1 MQSALRGDPPAAGN
15 PSLTQIM
22 SDPVKAVFLSYA
34 SQDTEAARKIC
45 EALRASGVEVWFDVE
60 GGLEGGD
67 EWDAK
72 IRRQIKECV
81 LFIPIIS
88 ANTQAREE
96 GYFRIEWE
104 LAVQRSLG
112 IAAGVAFILPV
123 VIDDTREAEALV
135 PDRFRSVQWTR
146 LRGGEVTPDV
156 TAKFLKLWSHRT
168 GVLKHQAAR
177 TAAEVAAPVAPAKV
191 PRRALPIWV
200 PVGAALALVAAGA
213 FWWQASGDEAPA
225 TGQAA
230 APSASVPIPDVH
242 PPAAAKPAVS
252 DKSVAVMPFS
262 NLSEDRANEYFSDGV
277 SEELLNVLAKVPGL
291 KVPARTSSFH
301 FKGKNVPLA
310 EVAAQLGVAYIVE
323 GSVRRSGERVRITA
337 QLIKAADGYQM
348 WSETFTRDLKD
359 VFAVQDEIA
368 RLVAQE
374 LQLKLIGSAGSV
386 SAAEPLNPEAFRL
399 YLEARQAWNLRNEE
413 GLARAERLLGEALKV
428 APRFA
433 RAHSA
438 LADVWIIR
446 AQNRNEIARYS
457 QRNSP
462 ILQRAETLARQAAEM
477 DPNCAEAYAT
487 LGNVAWMAWRSDE
500 AVQALGKA
508 IALNPNYATAHQWLG
523 RVQACRGDLDAALSS
538 MRLAHELDPLS
549 TRIADNYSL
558 ALQNA
563 GRYEQALVL
572 AEKAIAVQ
580 PNAEQGLWYKAMALA
595 ELNRPQESLSFA
607 RDLIARGFRDR
618 EEYIAYV
625 FARCGASAEALDVLQ
640 RLGRTYRDIFS
651 AHAYLLLGMKEEA
664 YRELEADGIGVTAL
678 EGMLFRPVFDPLRA
692 EPRFQ
697 RLLQALGLTE
707 AHDRAQRWRAA
718 NGGIRASR

>member
-1 MQSALRGDPPAAGN
+1 
-15 PSLTQIM
+15 M

-34 SQDTEAARKIC
+34 SQDTEAARRIC
-45 EALRASGVEVWFDVE
+45 EALRSVGVEVWFDVE

-104 LAVQRSLG
+104 LAAQRSLG

-123 VIDDTREAEALV
+123 VIDETREAGALV

-146 LRGGEVTPDV
+146 LRGGEVTPDII
-156 TAKFLKLWSHRT
+156 AKFLKLWSHRT
-168 GVLKHQAAR
+168 GVLKHQAAGPE
-177 TAAEVAAPVAPAKV
+177 ADVGAPVAPAKV
-191 PRRALPIWV
+191 QRRALPVWV
-200 PVGAALALVAAGA
+200 PVGAAVAVVAAGA
-213 FWWQASGDEAPA
+213 FWWKASGDEAPA
-225 TGQAA
+225 TGPAA
-230 APSASVPIPDVH
+230 APSASVPVPDVH
-242 PPAAAKPAVS
+242 PSVPAKPAVS

-262 NLSEDRANEYFSDGV
+262 NLSEDRANEYFSDGI

-368 RLVAQE
+368 RLVAAE
-374 LQLKLIGSAGSV
+374 LQLKLVGAP

-413 GLARAERLLGEALKV
+413 GLARAERLLEQALKI
-428 APRFA
+428 APRFG

-446 AQNRNEIARYS
+446 AQNRTEVGRHL
-457 QRNSP
+457 QRNTAV
-462 ILQRAETLARQAAEM
+462 LKRAEAVALEATQM
-477 DPNCAEAYAT
+477 DPNSAEAYAT
-487 LGNVAWMAWRSDE
+487 LGNIYWMAWRFDE
-500 AVQALGKA
+500 AVQVLQRA
-508 IALNPNYATAHQWLG
+508 ITLNPNYATAHQWLG
-523 RVQACRGDLDAALSS
+523 RKQAAMGNLDAALSS
-538 MRLAHELDPLS
+538 LRLAHELDPLS
-549 TRIADNYSL
+549 ARIADNYSL
-558 ALQNA
+558 VLMDA
-563 GRYEQALVL
+563 GRFPEALAL
-572 AEKAIAVQ
+572 AEKALLVQ
-580 PNAEQGLWYKAMALA
+580 PNAEQALRYKAISLA
-595 ELNRPQESLSFA
+595 ELNRPDEALP
-607 RDLIARGFRDR
+607 IARRLLTGDFEDR
-618 EEYIAYV
+618 PEYIAFA
-625 FARCGASAEALDVLQ
+625 FARAGATRETLAILQ
-640 RLGRTYRDIFS
+640 RPGRKFHDVWAAVAF
-651 AHAYLLLGMKEEA
+651 LQLGMKEEA
-664 YRELEADGIGVTAL
+664 YRELEADGIGVNTMEA
-678 EGMLFRPVFDPLRA
+678 MHFHPLFDLLRD
-692 EPRFQ
+692 EPRFK
-697 RLLQALGLTE
+697 RLLQSLDLVE
-707 AHDRAQRWRAA
+707 ANARAQSWRAA